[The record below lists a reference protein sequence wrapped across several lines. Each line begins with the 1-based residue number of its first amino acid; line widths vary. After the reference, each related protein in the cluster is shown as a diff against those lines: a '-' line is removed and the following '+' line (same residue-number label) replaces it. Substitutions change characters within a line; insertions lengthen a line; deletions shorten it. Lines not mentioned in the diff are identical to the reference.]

1 MHYWCLTA
9 PGYSPDNTWLI
20 EGQPAG
26 VRDAFL
32 WITFSMGIVAVC
44 GVVMMNYKD
53 INEAVWR
60 NYEQVFE
67 VTPAEMSELQNAV
80 QSDCL
85 RIH

>member
-1 MHYWCLTA
+1 
-9 PGYSPDNTWLI
+9 
-20 EGQPAG
+20 
-26 VRDAFL
+26 
-32 WITFSMGIVAVC
+32 MGIVAVC